1 MRWSSI
7 INIVFYKHL
16 KRNKS
21 VTITLVQQMVM
32 GMMIVE
38 EMHLKRYMRMYLVE
52 KTLLFV
58 HKLFQVHMLSRQR
71 YLDYYVLMMY
81 YYMMLVA
88 HMLHW
93 KKVYVSVVKDPVR

>member
-21 VTITLVQQMVM
+21 VTITLVQQMDM
-32 GMMIVE
+32 GMKIVE

-52 KTLLFV
+52 KTLFRPQIVSGTHAISTALFGLLRPHDELLYITDRPYDTLGEV
-58 HKLFQVHMLSRQR
+58 IGKRGEESG
-71 YLDYYVLMMY
+71 
-81 YYMMLVA
+81 
-88 HMLHW
+88 
-93 KKVYVSVVKDPVR
+93 